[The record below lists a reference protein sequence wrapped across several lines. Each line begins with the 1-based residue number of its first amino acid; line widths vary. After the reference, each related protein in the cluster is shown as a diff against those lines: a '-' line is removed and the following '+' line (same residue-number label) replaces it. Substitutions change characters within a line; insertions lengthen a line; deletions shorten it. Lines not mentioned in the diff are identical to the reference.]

1 MRSGRL
7 LNLAAIIATVL
18 FTAAGITGIA
28 GAVPESGLS
37 DFKTRNGSGSS
48 CTATMGCY
56 VDGIKKATD
65 SCFTEADNADNAE
78 DAVNDGDD
86 MTEHAAAEMAPSMN
100 AAGGLGNGQI
110 SLLAGGYC
118 SWRSNSWSAS
128 YNGSNLIFSFNVEF
142 YANGN
147 SNVSYYPRYTF
158 GYSESSNMPSNILDC
173 TSTSND
179 ASKVRSSC
187 GTISF
192 SEYVRNRGLSGE
204 RYLKMVGTIT
214 VDPDYV
220 DNFTGGRF
228 RSVGGG
234 WGDDWMAYDASN
246 ITVSNFETASKQAQ
260 CGHASWS
267 YTSNGAG
274 GHKAV
279 CSSCG
284 YQKNESHSMSGGK
297 CSKCGYVSNISLTIR
312 YVMTGRTETETIQIA
327 PGASYQPKSFT
338 GYRKPAGITA
348 PQSDKTIDIVMV
360 PIVYTLTDGEYTYSI
375 KYDESFQLPVKEPKG
390 YEHTAYI
397 VEGVS

>member
-37 DFKTRNGSGSS
+37 DLETRNGSGSS
-48 CTATMGCY
+48 CTATMDCY
-56 VDGIKKATD
+56 VDEIKKATD
-65 SCFTEADNADNAE
+65 SCFTEADNADNVE

-86 MTEHAAAEMAPSMN
+86 MTEHAAIEKVPSMN
-100 AAGGLGNGQI
+100 AAGGLDNGQI

-220 DNFTGGRF
+220 DNFT
-228 RSVGGG
+228 
-234 WGDDWMAYDASN
+234 
-246 ITVSNFETASKQAQ
+246 
-260 CGHASWS
+260 
-267 YTSNGAG
+267 
-274 GHKAV
+274 
-279 CSSCG
+279 
-284 YQKNESHSMSGGK
+284 
-297 CSKCGYVSNISLTIR
+297 
-312 YVMTGRTETETIQIA
+312 
-327 PGASYQPKSFT
+327 
-338 GYRKPAGITA
+338 
-348 PQSDKTIDIVMV
+348 
-360 PIVYTLTDGEYTYSI
+360 
-375 KYDESFQLPVKEPKG
+375 
-390 YEHTAYI
+390 
-397 VEGVS
+397 